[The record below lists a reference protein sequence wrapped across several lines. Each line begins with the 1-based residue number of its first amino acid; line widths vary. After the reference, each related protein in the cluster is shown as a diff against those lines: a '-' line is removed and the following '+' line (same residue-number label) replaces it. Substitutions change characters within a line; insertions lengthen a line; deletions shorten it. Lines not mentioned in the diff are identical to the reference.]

1 MLSPPFCG
9 VTEWLAPILER
20 IPQSFSNHESIFP
33 TSISKELQKVIVLLD
48 SGETSLKNGLPSTI
62 TKQEISP
69 FQIRRWK
76 R

>member
-9 VTEWLAPILER
+9 VIEWLAPILER
-20 IPQSFSNHESIFP
+20 IPQSFPNHEGIFP
-33 TSISKELQKVIVLLD
+33 ASISKGLQKVIVLLD
-48 SGETSLKNGLPSTI
+48 PGETSLKNGLSSTI
-62 TKQEISP
+62 AKQEMSS